1 MPLTQTESR
10 GFTLIE
16 LIAVIVIL
24 GIVAALAVPRFI
36 NFADDAIN
44 ANMTQLASSYKAGVD
59 QVNAKWLA
67 AGSPGAKLNFI
78 ALPATQA
85 GGDLSVNANG
95 WPADTRGV
103 SLTLN
108 SGDDCLDVWRAVLN
122 PGAPTVSLTQ
132 GAADFHTQ
140 YLGANNCRYR
150 NEKDL
155 NKHIEFN
162 SNTGIVVTN
171 V

>member
-1 MPLTQTESR
+1 MRASHKTQ

-16 LIAVIVIL
+16 LIAVVVIL
-24 GIVAALAVPRFI
+24 GLLAAIVVPRFVDLS
-36 NFADDAIN
+36 DDALN
-44 ANMTQLASSYKAGVD
+44 AQLRQLAANYKAGVD

-67 AGSPGAKLNFI
+67 AGSPGATLNFI
-78 ALPATQA
+78 PLPPSQA
-85 GGDLSVNANG
+85 GGDLSVNASG

-108 SGDDCLDVWRAVLN
+108 SGNDCLDVWRAVLQ
-122 PGAPTVSLTQ
+122 PGAPSVSLTQ

-150 NEKDL
+150 SEQDL
-155 NKHIEFN
+155 SKSIEFD
-162 SNTGIVVTN
+162 SNTGLVT
-171 V
+171 VTL

>member
-1 MPLTQTESR
+1 MPDTRIRQR

-16 LIAVIVIL
+16 LVAVIVVL
-24 GIVAALAVPRFI
+24 GIVAAIAVPRFI
-36 NFADDAIN
+36 NFFEGAIN
-44 ANMTQLASSYKAGVD
+44 ANMVQIAANYKAGVD

-67 AGSPGAKLNFI
+67 AGSPGPKLNFI
-78 ALPATQA
+78 PLPAAQA

-108 SGDDCLDVWRAVLN
+108 SGNDCLDVWRAVLS
-122 PGAPTVSLTQ
+122 PGAPSVSLTL

-140 YLGANNCRYR
+140 YLGANSCRYR

-155 NKHIEFN
+155 TKHIEFN

-171 V
+171 L